1 MGVTLMLMI
10 LATLTPF
17 LFLRLNKKL
26 YAAIQ
31 SILLLG
37 MWVYF
42 YAAMFQTAPDPFSI
56 TWIMFYLSLIVAEVA
71 WIMFIIYEIKFM
83 SYRKKHLQ

>member
-1 MGVTLMLMI
+1 MGVTLMFMM

-31 SILLLG
+31 SVLLIG
-37 MWVYF
+37 MWFYF
-42 YAAMFQTAPDPFSI
+42 FVAMFQTAPAPFSI
-56 TWIMFYLSLIVAEVA
+56 SWIMFYLSLIVAEVA
-71 WIMFIIYEIKFM
+71 WIMFIIDEVKFM
-83 SYRKKHLQ
+83 ALRRSNLY